1 MGWKKW
7 VPWLGISVCLI
18 LAGYSWASG
27 GLLREL
33 FSGDGQTQITRVREY
48 ILSFGS
54 FAPVVYTL
62 VVVVEV
68 VVAPLPGLVLYA
80 PGGIIFGT
88 WLGGGLSLLGNLIG
102 AGIACGVTRSIGD
115 SWLSRFFPAEQ
126 LETMQQKIQAKGPW
140 LIFLLRLN
148 PLTSSDVISYAAG
161 FTRIPLSKF
170 LVATGCGMAPLCF
183 LQAWLAGS
191 LLQHYPDL
199 FYPLVAVM
207 VIYTVGV
214 VVALYRMLARAK
226 HKAASRSVASAA
238 DESTSG

>member
-18 LAGYSWASG
+18 VAGYSWASG

-33 FSGDGQTQITRVREY
+33 LGADGQTQITRVRQY
-48 ILSFGS
+48 ILSFGP

-62 VVVVEV
+62 VVVIEV

-88 WLGGGLSLLGNLIG
+88 WLGGGLSLLGNVIG

-115 SWLSRFFPAEQ
+115 SWLSRFFEREQ
-126 LETMQQKIQAKGPW
+126 LESLQQKLQSKGPW

-148 PLTSSDVISYAAG
+148 PLTSSDIVSYAAG
-161 FTRIPLSKF
+161 FTRIPVSRV
-170 LVATGCGMAPLCF
+170 LVATGCGLAPLCF

-191 LLQHYPDL
+191 LLQNYPDL

-207 VIYTVGV
+207 VIYTLCV
-214 VVALYRMLARAK
+214 VIALYRWLVKTRQTA
-226 HKAASRSVASAA
+226 VSAA
-238 DESTSG
+238 EQSR